1 MDLKITVMA
10 SLGGNVYFQDGQYYI
25 VIMSSVD
32 AAKMNLLII
41 VFNFS
46 FHCTLG
52 REFIYEGCCIWRHE
66 VLESKK

>member
-46 FHCTLG
+46 SLYVRKG
-52 REFIYEGCCIWRHE
+52 VYIRRMLY
-66 VLESKK
+66 LET